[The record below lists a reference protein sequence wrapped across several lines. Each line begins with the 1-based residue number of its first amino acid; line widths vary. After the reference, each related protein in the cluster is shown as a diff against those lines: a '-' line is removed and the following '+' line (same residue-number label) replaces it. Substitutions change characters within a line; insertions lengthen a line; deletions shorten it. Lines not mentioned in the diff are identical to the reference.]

1 MNNISPFL
9 RRCLFPLILI
19 LMVTSDSTAQGFGPR
34 IVFASNRDGNWDI
47 YSMDAKGKNLLQLTD
62 HPKSD
67 EYPAFSPD
75 GRRIAFKS
83 ERDFKPDLY
92 VMDRDGNNVIRLT
105 NDNDFESRPSWSPDG
120 TKIAFSAF
128 RFLVGNSEIYVMDA
142 DGNNQINLTKHE
154 MDDSV
159 PNWSPDGS
167 KIAFASK
174 PADDIM
180 FTAYHIFVMNA
191 DGKERRNLTDD
202 TDLTASFSPS
212 WSPDG
217 KSIVFSS
224 RPNISE
230 GHIYVMTATGKRLER
245 LTKGKDYNGSPVYSP
260 DGTKIAFESTRDGD
274 WNIYVMDTDGWGTVK
289 LTKTPPGTENR
300 SPNWLSG
307 AFAVNPTGK
316 LPLSWGV
323 LKRTGKP

>member
-1 MNNISPFL
+1 MNNISSFL
-9 RRCLFPLILI
+9 RRCLFLLILA
-19 LMVTSDSTAQGFGPR
+19 LMAASDSTAQGFEPR

-47 YSMDAKGKNLLQLTD
+47 YSMDSKGKNLLQLTD

-67 EYPAFSPD
+67 EAPACSPD
-75 GRRIAFKS
+75 GKRIAFRS

-105 NDNDFESRPSWSPDG
+105 NDNDHESRPTWSPDG
-120 TKIAFSAF
+120 MKIAFSAF

-142 DGNNQINLTKHE
+142 DGNDPINLTQHE
-154 MDDSV
+154 MSDVV
-159 PNWSPDGS
+159 PSWSPDGS
-167 KIAFASK
+167 KIAFVAG
-174 PADDIM
+174 PQNVQPHPR
-180 FTAYHIFVMNA
+180 HIFVINA

-202 TDLTASFSPS
+202 TNLTDSFSPS

-217 KSIVFSS
+217 KSIAFSS

-230 GHIYVMTATGKRLER
+230 RHIYVMTATGKRLER
-245 LTKGKDYNGSPVYSP
+245 LTKGKDYNGRPAYSP
-260 DGTKIAFESTRDGD
+260 DGTKIVFESTRDGD
-274 WNIYVMDTDGWGTVK
+274 WNIYLMDTDGGGTVK

-300 SPNWLSG
+300 FPNWLSG
-307 AFAVNPTGK
+307 AFAVNPSGK

-323 LKRTGKP
+323 LKRTGNP

>member
-1 MNNISPFL
+1 MNNITPFL
-9 RRCLFPLILI
+9 RRCLFPLILA
-19 LMVTSDSTAQGFGPR
+19 LMAASDSTAQGFEPR

-67 EYPAFSPD
+67 EYPACSPD
-75 GRRIAFKS
+75 GRRIAFRS

-105 NDNDFESRPSWSPDG
+105 NDNDFENRPSWSPDG

-142 DGNNQINLTKHE
+142 DGNDPINLTQHE
-154 MDDSV
+154 MSDFLPS
-159 PNWSPDGS
+159 WSPDGS
-167 KIAFASK
+167 KIAFVAG
-174 PADDIM
+174 PENVQPLPL
-180 FTAYHIFVMNA
+180 HIFVINA

-202 TDLTASFSPS
+202 TNLTDSVSPS

-230 GHIYVMTATGKRLER
+230 SHIYVMTATGRRLKR
-245 LTKGKDYNGSPVYSP
+245 LTKGKIFNWRPVYSP
-260 DGTKIAFESTRDGD
+260 DGTKIAFESTRDGG
-274 WNIYVMDTDGWGTVK
+274 WNIYVMDTDGGGAVN

-307 AFAVNPTGK
+307 AFAVNPSGK
-316 LPLSWGV
+316 LPISWGF
-323 LKRTGKP
+323 LKRAGNP

>member
-1 MNNISPFL
+1 MDKISPSFGRALFL
-9 RRCLFPLILI
+9 LLLA
-19 LMVTSDSTAQGFGPR
+19 LMVTSDSIAQGFEPR

-67 EYPAFSPD
+67 EGPACSPD
-75 GRRIAFKS
+75 GKRIAFRS

-92 VMDRDGNNVIRLT
+92 VMDGDGNNVIRLT

-120 TKIAFSAF
+120 SRIAFSAF

-142 DGNNQINLTKHE
+142 DGNNLINLTNHE
-154 MDDSV
+154 MDDVV
-159 PNWSPDGS
+159 PSWSPDGS

-180 FTAYHIFVMNA
+180 FTAYHIFVVNA
-191 DGKERRNLTDD
+191 DGKGRRNLTGD
-202 TDLTASFSPS
+202 TNLTGSFSPT

-224 RPNISE
+224 RPNITE
-230 GHIYVMTATGKRLER
+230 GPINVMSATGKRLKR
-245 LTKGKDYNGSPVYSP
+245 LTKGKNFNGRPAYSP
-260 DGTKIAFESTRDGD
+260 DGTKIAFESSRDGD
-274 WNIYVMDTDGWGTVK
+274 WDIYVMDTDGGDTVN

-300 SPNWLSG
+300 SPSWMSG
-307 AFAVNPTGK
+307 AFAVNPSGK
-316 LPLSWGV
+316 LPLSWGD
-323 LKRTGKP
+323 LKRSGSP

>member
-142 DGNNQINLTKHE
+142 DGNNPTNLTQHE
-154 MDDSV
+154 MRDVLPS
-159 PNWSPDGS
+159 WSPDGS
-167 KIAFASK
+167 KIAFVAKPSERPAS
-174 PADDIM
+174 
-180 FTAYHIFVMNA
+180 
-191 DGKERRNLTDD
+191 
-202 TDLTASFSPS
+202 SPS
-212 WSPDG
+212 YFRDKCRW
-217 KSIVFSS
+217 
-224 RPNISE
+224 
-230 GHIYVMTATGKRLER
+230 
-245 LTKGKDYNGSPVYSP
+245 KGKAQSH
-260 DGTKIAFESTRDGD
+260 
-274 WNIYVMDTDGWGTVK
+274 
-289 LTKTPPGTENR
+289 
-300 SPNWLSG
+300 
-307 AFAVNPTGK
+307 
-316 LPLSWGV
+316 
-323 LKRTGKP
+323 